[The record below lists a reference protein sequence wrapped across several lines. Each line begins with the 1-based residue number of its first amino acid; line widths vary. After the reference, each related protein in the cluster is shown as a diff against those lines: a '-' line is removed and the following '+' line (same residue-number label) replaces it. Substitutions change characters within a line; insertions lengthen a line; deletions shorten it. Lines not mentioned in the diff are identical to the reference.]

1 MTLSDVYR
9 FIASKLS
16 LWNS

>member
-1 MTLSDVYR
+1 MVNI

-16 LWNS
+16 LENS